1 MNKKKLLDKYPLEIL
16 IKVINDIGD
25 YILDVQ
31 EEEGIVLPDVILQAL
46 TIGSAVINESK
57 IDFKELEQVVITN
70 NIVGLS

>member
-1 MNKKKLLDKYPLEIL
+1 M
-16 IKVINDIGD
+16 GD

-31 EEEGIVLPDVILQAL
+31 EEEGIILPDVILQAL
-46 TIGSAVINESK
+46 TIGCAVINESK